1 MPPCAVLCSQRR
13 MTIHFNSNLV
23 KCKLKDKLQLLN
35 RNGSV
40 TYFPGIFHPSQDYFN
55 YLKAACSWQAEEV
68 KVFGKWHILRRQSAW
83 YGTADY
89 RYSGQTKIAQP
100 WIPVLLEI
108 KAQVEALTKD
118 SYQGVLL
125 NYYPDGL
132 AGMGWHT
139 DDERD
144 LAVNV
149 AIASVSF
156 VATRRFDLRHQD
168 SETLS
173 INLEDGSVLIMAGEL
188 QRHWKHQVPVQRKIK
203 EPRINLTF
211 RVRMR

>member
-1 MPPCAVLCSQRR
+1 
-13 MTIHFNSNLV
+13 MTLQ
-23 KCKLKDKLQLLN
+23 LEGKLQLTN

-40 TYFPGIFHPSQDYFN
+40 TYFSGIFDPSQDYFN
-55 YLKAACSWQAEEV
+55 HLKTCCYWQAEEV
-68 KVFGKWHILRRQSAW
+68 KVFGKWHKLQRQSAW

-89 RYSGQTKIAQP
+89 RYSGQVKTAQP
-100 WIPVLLEI
+100 WLPVLLDI
-108 KAQVEALTKD
+108 KTQVEDLTKD

-132 AGMGWHT
+132 AKMGWHA

-144 LAVNV
+144 LVPNA

-156 VATRRFDLRHQD
+156 GATRRFDLRHRD
-168 SETLS
+168 GEKLS
-173 INLEDGSVLIMAGEL
+173 IDLEDGSVLIMAGEL
-188 QRHWKHQVPVQRKIK
+188 QQYWKHQVPVQRRIK

-211 RVRMR
+211 RVMV

>member
-1 MPPCAVLCSQRR
+1 
-13 MTIHFNSNLV
+13 MTFQLEG
-23 KCKLKDKLQLLN
+23 KLQLTN

-40 TYFPGIFHPSQDYFN
+40 TYFSGIFDPSQDYFN
-55 YLKAACSWQAEEV
+55 HLKTCCCWQAEEV
-68 KVFGKWHILRRQSAW
+68 KVFGKWHKLQRQSAW

-89 RYSGQTKIAQP
+89 CYSGQVKTAQP
-100 WIPVLLEI
+100 WLPVLLKI
-108 KAQVEALTKD
+108 KTQVEELTKD

-132 AGMGWHT
+132 AKMGWHA

-144 LAVNV
+144 LVPNA

-156 VATRRFDLRHQD
+156 GATRRFDVRHRD
-168 SETLS
+168 GEKLS
-173 INLEDGSVLIMAGEL
+173 IDLEDGSVLIMAGEL
-188 QRHWKHQVPVQRKIK
+188 QQYWKHQVPVQRRIK

-211 RVRMR
+211 RVMV

>member
-1 MPPCAVLCSQRR
+1 L
-13 MTIHFNSNLV
+13 NSNLV
-23 KCKLKDKLQLLN
+23 KCKLEDKLQLLN

-40 TYFPGIFHPSQDYFN
+40 IYFPGIFHPSQDSFN
-55 YLKAACSWQAEEV
+55 HLKAACSWQAEEV

-89 RYSGQTKIAQP
+89 RYSGQTKTAQP

-108 KAQVEALTKD
+108 KTQVEALTKD
-118 SYQGVLL
+118 FYQGVLL

-132 AGMGWHT
+132 VGMGWHT

-144 LAVNV
+144 LAVNA

-156 VATRRFDLRHQD
+156 GATRRFDLRHQD
-168 SETLS
+168 GETLS
-173 INLEDGSVLIMAGEL
+173 INLENGSVLIMAGEL

-211 RVRMR
+211 RARRR

>member
-1 MPPCAVLCSQRR
+1 MAYTAPSKR
-13 MTIHFNSNLV
+13 LV
-23 KCKLKDKLQLLN
+23 WHSRLSLLW
-35 RNGSV
+35 
-40 TYFPGIFHPSQDYFN
+40 TD
-55 YLKAACSWQAEEV
+55 
-68 KVFGKWHILRRQSAW
+68 
-83 YGTADY
+83 
-89 RYSGQTKIAQP
+89 KIAQP

-139 DDERD
+139 DDEHD
-144 LAVNV
+144 LAVN
-149 AIASVSF
+149 AASASVSF
-156 VATRRFDLRHQD
+156 GATRRFDLRHQD

-173 INLEDGSVLIMAGEL
+173 IELEDGSVLLMAGEL